1 MMQGRDFIVFS
12 DDWGRHPFSCQHI
25 MEHFLAHNRVLWV
38 NTIGLRTPKLCLYD
52 LKRSF
57 GKLASWFLPQ
67 GKKGGLPPN
76 LRIVAPLMIPYNTV
90 ASVRAYNRS
99 CVVRTVREAM
109 KAWGMENPIFLA
121 TLPNAADYVGCFDE
135 SLVVYYCVD
144 DFTVWPGMNQPEL
157 VRGLE
162 ADLLNKADMVIAV
175 SDSLCDTRSNGRS
188 ATRLLTH
195 GVDVDHFASGDSLPV
210 KPEAMRGL
218 SGPILGFYGLIDSH
232 FDVSL
237 VKGVLN
243 ARPDWQIVC
252 IGTKRIDLG
261 SLESEPNFSWIPPVP
276 YAQLPHFAAC
286 FDVAFIPYVVN
297 AHTQTAN
304 PLKLREYLATGKPV
318 VTTPMAEVF
327 RFKDI
332 IHIADSID
340 SFVSALDAALQE
352 RVSVEE
358 RKKVLAGERW
368 SDKAELVSCWI
379 EEEFVSR
386 SAKREKLQ

>member
-1 MMQGRDFIVFS
+1 MLF
-12 DDWGRHPFSCQHI
+12 
-25 MEHFLAHNRVLWV
+25 
-38 NTIGLRTPKLCLYD
+38 
-52 LKRSF
+52 RS
-57 GKLASWFLPQ
+57 
-67 GKKGGLPPN
+67 
-76 LRIVAPLMIPYNTV
+76 
-90 ASVRAYNRS
+90 
-99 CVVRTVREAM
+99 
-109 KAWGMENPIFLA
+109 
-121 TLPNAADYVGCFDE
+121 
-135 SLVVYYCVD
+135 
-144 DFTVWPGMNQPEL
+144 
-157 VRGLE
+157 
-162 ADLLNKADMVIAV
+162 
-175 SDSLCDTRSNGRS
+175 
-188 ATRLLTH
+188 
-195 GVDVDHFASGDSLPV
+195 
-210 KPEAMRGL
+210 
-218 SGPILGFYGLIDSH
+218 
-232 FDVSL
+232 VSL

-243 ARPDWQIVC
+243 VRPDWQIVC